1 MSTLPELKTILY
13 ATDLGKHT
21 RPVFRH
27 AVSLAKH
34 YGAELV
40 MLHVVA
46 PIGATGQAVID
57 TYLSDQAT
65 EELER
70 EGMRRILEEMRQ
82 RLERFS
88 AEEMDAVAGESA
100 SVSKLLVMSGN
111 AAECIVRAAEENQ
124 VDMIVMG
131 TCTHS
136 IFGSSLMGSTRRQVT
151 QHTRTPVMVIPNC

>member
-1 MSTLPELKTILY
+1 MSTLPEFKTILY

-21 RPVFRH
+21 RPVFRQ

-34 YGAELV
+34 YGAKLV

-65 EELER
+65 QELER
-70 EGMRRILEEMRQ
+70 EGMRKILDQMQE
-82 RLERFS
+82 RLERFC
-88 AEEMDAVAGESA
+88 AEEMDAVEGESPP
-100 SVSKLLVMSGN
+100 VSKLLVISGN
-111 AAECIVRAAEENQ
+111 AAECIVRAAEENHA
-124 VDMIVMG
+124 DLIVMG

-136 IFGSSLMGSTRRQVT
+136 IFGRSLLGSTSRQVT
-151 QHTRTPVMVIPNC
+151 HHTRTPVLVVPNC